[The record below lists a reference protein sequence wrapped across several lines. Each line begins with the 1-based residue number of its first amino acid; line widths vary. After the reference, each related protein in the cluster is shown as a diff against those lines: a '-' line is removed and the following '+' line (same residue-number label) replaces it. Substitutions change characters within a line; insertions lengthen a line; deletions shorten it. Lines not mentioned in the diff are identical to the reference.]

1 MRTLLTLA
9 CLGLAIQP
17 LAAQNPQNPLTA
29 QTSAESGVL
38 GTPAAVEAN
47 YSVTKAVPEDARRV
61 RLNIHFDNKSTAIRP
76 GTVRVI
82 VRDPQG
88 VACHES
94 SAPFELKPGDG
105 NIFSTDACCKAIGI
119 IRSTIHLRAGTV
131 NPQRAVLC
139 GGPTG
144 QLFLCVHDSASHD
157 GRVARQQQTKRW
169 LDAEDGKLTVSWT
182 YDNLDSTL
190 MIRCVRSKRTAY
202 RDRAAV
208 ERPAVRSQHLDAGD
222 GLAAGAGKPL

>member
-29 QTSAESGVL
+29 QTSAESGVI

-94 SAPFELKPGDG
+94 S
-105 NIFSTDACCKAIGI
+105 
-119 IRSTIHLRAGTV
+119 
-131 NPQRAVLC
+131 
-139 GGPTG
+139 
-144 QLFLCVHDSASHD
+144 
-157 GRVARQQQTKRW
+157 
-169 LDAEDGKLTVSWT
+169 ED
-182 YDNLDSTL
+182 YF
-190 MIRCVRSKRTAY
+190 
-202 RDRAAV
+202 
-208 ERPAVRSQHLDAGD
+208 H
-222 GLAAGAGKPL
+222 